1 MRGTILESFYR
12 EKKMK
17 AIKIILGISF
27 LFLVSSCDHLQDSP
41 LQLTMKSDKETYKV
55 GEEIKLH
62 CKVRNVSDRIVNF
75 YPHNQNNVGVKNMN
89 GRLCIQELLQT
100 GVWPTQMITLKPD
113 EILEYTLKGEI
124 SKRKGGISDTY
135 QEGELINGA
144 KGQYRKV
151 AGIFVDFPYNNYYL
165 REDYGKYR
173 IISCFTDGNRL
184 SEEYADLPPEKRE
197 SFLKDKWQGTLA
209 SNSITIEITK

>member
-1 MRGTILESFYR
+1 
-12 EKKMK
+12 MK

-124 SKRKGGISDTY
+124 SKRTGGISDTY